1 MPISNQQ
8 LRDAFLSS
16 QMRCYLA
23 SKLPELAAPDLEA
36 RIDETLKFLNIA
48 AFCKGN
54 IPVTQEIDD
63 VWHYWILET
72 QEYERLCGL
81 LQGGKFIHHRSNAYQ
96 LCAEDPHPAEPNELE
111 DDIAVLGTY
120 VLNYGPF
127 EADRTR
133 YWILAN
139 HLIET
144 GGMTV
149 EQLNEWLVAAVP
161 SR

>member
-8 LRDAFLSS
+8 LREAFLSS
-16 QMRCYLA
+16 QMRCYFA
-23 SKLPELAAPDLEA
+23 RKLPDPAPAELDA
-36 RIDETLKFLNIA
+36 RIEETLKFLNIA
-48 AFCKGN
+48 TFCKGN

-72 QEYERLCGL
+72 QEYEKLCGL
-81 LQGGKFIHHRSNAYQ
+81 LQGGRFIHHMSNAFQ
-96 LCAEDPHPAEPNELE
+96 QCAGEPQDAAPNELE

-127 EADRTR
+127 EADRTG
-133 YWILAN
+133 YWLLAK
-139 HLIET
+139 HLVET

-149 EQLNEWLVAAVP
+149 EQLNEWLAAAAP
-161 SR
+161 TG